1 MHKFCSEKCA
11 KDYYGINDYAFTS
24 SIMAALKQEITYREE
39 LEEKVKAL
47 EERLAK
53 IESLLNN

>member
-1 MHKFCSEKCA
+1 MEIKIQLI
-11 KDYYGINDYAFTS
+11 INEY
-24 SIMAALKQEITYREE
+24 KEE
-39 LEEKVKAL
+39 LEEKVKTL